1 MKKTFYLICGMGLV
15 LSSLSSCKTVQAPK
29 FASVENVIQLKQ
41 NQSLSEVI
49 TALGSKPYDVLS
61 AQFDGYTIYSYK
73 YKLVE
78 RTESP
83 EKLNKLGGENSGQ
96 VVYNGKEKTLFLFFK
111 NDKLESYIT
120 TDGRKDSPALIMLNN
135 TIYTIT
141 RDKEKY
147 SIIPTSGE
155 GAKESSM
162 PSIGNIGKKKN

>member
-1 MKKTFYLICGMGLV
+1 
-15 LSSLSSCKTVQAPK
+15 
-29 FASVENVIQLKQ
+29 
-41 NQSLSEVI
+41 
-49 TALGSKPYDVLS
+49 
-61 AQFDGYTIYSYK
+61 
-73 YKLVE
+73 LVE

-120 TDGRKDSPALIMLNN
+120 TEGRKDSPALIMLNN

-147 SIIPTSGE
+147 SIIPTSSE
-155 GAKESSM
+155 GAKENSL
-162 PSIGNIGKKKN
+162 PSIGNIGKKKKKFLLMIQIILLLQIVITIVKKGLKALMNGSLKTKVMPANTFLPGLISKKNTRFF